1 MTTKYQP
8 NSANPYAK
16 IAHGTEVVEPEYDP
30 QGNCPSLCSR
40 PAKWLRFEDTAIA
53 VKQWLHDATRKL
65 TQAPPSE
72 PSGYAQRDALSVSR
86 LTSVARFTWDA
97 DIHLMSVTAQGS
109 PQSSPHSPSEEPGTA
124 GAAGRGATGSVVS
137 GQARSLPYLSQ
148 YNAVDEAPSKT
159 TTTLN
164 TWGEDL
170 SGSLQGAGGI
180 GGLLRSVNT
189 TANRELR
196 TENTFHYDSNGN
208 VILLTDTQG
217 RESARYAYDAFGKTL
232 TATGP
237 AARGNRYRFST
248 KPVEVES
255 GLVYYGYRYYDPV
268 TGRWPSRDP
277 IEEQGGV
284 NVYGMVGNDV
294 VSQTDLIGLV
304 GPVLPAVFYV
314 MAGAVVGCACAIGLN
329 TMYDVGYSIGNGLC
343 GSMVGCPGSS
353 GVPRDFWDVIKD
365 NITLKNCLTGAIPG
379 TVGGPAATATC
390 IAFGMPL
397 YIAGGVAGCY
407 DAWQGNPYN
416 G

>member
-86 LTSVARFTWDA
+86 LTSVARLTWDA

-196 TENTFHYDSNGN
+196 TENNFHYDSNGN

-237 AARGNRYRFST
+237 AARVNRYRFST
-248 KPVEVES
+248 KPVEAES

-268 TGRWPSRDP
+268 TGRWPSTDP
-277 IEEQGGV
+277 IGELGGV
-284 NVYGMVGNDV
+284 NVYVSMNNEAVNHNDLLGQVICGSLIELGMRLYRAIAQCNSCSLELNCTHCCSLRRDLDIIVASVGLLCDGV
-294 VSQTDLIGLV
+294 EALYAGGASRGVFGIIDGVLSWDQYTGLV
-304 GPVLPAVFYV
+304 SAADDRYANCVAD
-314 MAGAVVGCACAIGLN
+314 CLN
-329 TMYDVGYSIGNGLC
+329 
-343 GSMVGCPGSS
+343 
-353 GVPRDFWDVIKD
+353 
-365 NITLKNCLTGAIPG
+365 
-379 TVGGPAATATC
+379 
-390 IAFGMPL
+390 
-397 YIAGGVAGCY
+397 
-407 DAWQGNPYN
+407 
-416 G
+416 